1 MFTQVGG
8 ITLNKIRFRDLE
20 LKPEEKA
27 QLFQKYAQDSAP
39 GGLKALDPGR
49 RNLRVPVKQEVP
61 PLDPNSV
68 AKELGRTVVFKHAGS
83 KYEADGEN
91 IRKRED

>member
-1 MFTQVGG
+1 
-8 ITLNKIRFRDLE
+8 LNKIRFRDFE

-27 QLFQKYAQDSAP
+27 QLFQKYARESGP
-39 GGLKALDPGR
+39 GGLKALDPGK
-49 RNLRVPVKQEVP
+49 RNLRVPAKQEVP
-61 PLDPNSV
+61 PLDPNVV

-91 IRKRED
+91 IKKSEGESESGGEG